1 MLGDVSCLSSPARG
15 LLGNK
20 QLCVLHAVRGAWE
33 PWRGGGLA
41 ALKGSKGRTSLC
53 AAGSAHSQ
61 RGCRVL
67 LYPSLAS
74 TELTGTPHAAVDC
87 AAFSQKLVFVECRRG
102 VLRSISKKLLNSSLF
117 GRFRFPLQYEM

>member
-67 LYPSLAS
+67 LYLSLAS
-74 TELTGTPHAAVDC
+74 TELTGTLMQLWTVQRSLKNLFLLSVAE
-87 AAFSQKLVFVECRRG
+87 VF
-102 VLRSISKKLLNSSLF
+102 
-117 GRFRFPLQYEM
+117 